1 MNMNNDKFI
10 RYVVLLSKTGN
21 NIPEELIKAHVAYL
35 KELDVKGQLVLC
47 GPFLDY
53 KGGIVIIKAASYDE
67 AKEIAES
74 DPFVKKGVESYGLRT
89 LQLSCKENKHLG
101 MG

>member
-1 MNMNNDKFI
+1 M
-10 RYVVLLSKTGN
+10 
-21 NIPEELIKAHVAYL
+21 
-35 KELDVKGQLVLC
+35 
-47 GPFLDY
+47 
-53 KGGIVIIKAASYDE
+53 IIKAASYDE